1 MNVYSL
7 FCSSHQQQ
15 RVGYETNQ
23 YQLRIFFFFYGVFEN
38 SVSVSYLPKGLLEKS
53 WLFPLIRLGEVF
65 KIKLNI
71 YLESKK
77 VLSGMFS
84 FLINLIY

>member
-1 MNVYSL
+1 MFIHCSVAVTNNNVSATK
-7 FCSSHQQQ
+7 
-15 RVGYETNQ
+15 RTNTS
-23 YQLRIFFFFYGVFEN
+23 YAFFFYRVFEN
-38 SVSVSYLPKGLLEKS
+38 SVSVSYLPKRLLEKS

-71 YLESKK
+71 YLKSKK

>member
-1 MNVYSL
+1 MFIHCSVAVTNNNVSATK
-7 FCSSHQQQ
+7 
-15 RVGYETNQ
+15 RTNTS
-23 YQLRIFFFFYGVFEN
+23 YAFFFFYGVFEN